1 MTKLWPGDLALT
13 EIIAPLLFSSLFQH
27 IVALLARLGIGF
39 FLSTSGPVNWSLLLL
54 LLNLLMDSHIHTYKY
69 KYKYK
74 YKYVETQILN
84 INSWFVNWAYPY
96 NFFVDSKVLHF
107 AAIVSKNVFPNILL
121 LCIICVL
128 TAKFCMWLQ
137 WQWKTS
143 VPTNFLDNL
152 AFSSKLNSSTEYQ
165 ISTFNAINAILEH
178 FCRNFHWTAKKYHF
192 CIFFCWSSRQFS
204 S

>member
-84 INSWFVNWAYPY
+84 INSWFVNLQFLCWQQSVAFCCNCIEKCLSQQIVVVHYLCS
-96 NFFVDSKVLHF
+96 DSEVLHVTTM
-107 AAIVSKNVFPNILL
+107 AMKNVCPN
-121 LCIICVL
+121 
-128 TAKFCMWLQ
+128 KFSW
-137 WQWKTS
+137 
-143 VPTNFLDNL
+143 
-152 AFSSKLNSSTEYQ
+152 
-165 ISTFNAINAILEH
+165 
-178 FCRNFHWTAKKYHF
+178 
-192 CIFFCWSSRQFS
+192 
-204 S
+204 